1 MLEKLAELKQS
12 FFAELDEVESKQQL
26 SALRNR
32 YLGRKGGQLTLLM
45 KGLRSAA
52 AADRKEIGRSLNQFK
67 ASVEEAIKAADEG
80 MAGRAIE
87 DKRSKDSVDL
97 TLPGRRRALGHLH
110 PLTRVRRE
118 IEEIFHS
125 LGYSVEDGPEIETTY
140 YNFEALNIPEHHPA
154 RDEGDTFY
162 FSDSLL
168 LRTHTSPVQIR
179 TMERQP
185 PPLRIICPGTVYRRD
200 NPDATH
206 SPVFQQIEGL
216 VVDEQITF
224 RDFKGTME
232 YFLKA
237 FFSEETRVR
246 FRPSYFGFTEPSA
259 ELDISCTFCSGGG
272 CRVCKKSGWI
282 EVFGAGMV
290 DPEVFGQ
297 VAIDPEKYTGF
308 AFGIGI
314 ERFAMMKYGVDN
326 IQHFYQNDLRF
337 LGQF

>member
-140 YNFEALNIPEHHPA
+140 YNFEALNP
-154 RDEGDTFY
+154 
-162 FSDSLL
+162 
-168 LRTHTSPVQIR
+168 
-179 TMERQP
+179 
-185 PPLRIICPGTVYRRD
+185 
-200 NPDATH
+200 
-206 SPVFQQIEGL
+206 
-216 VVDEQITF
+216 
-224 RDFKGTME
+224 
-232 YFLKA
+232 
-237 FFSEETRVR
+237 
-246 FRPSYFGFTEPSA
+246 
-259 ELDISCTFCSGGG
+259 
-272 CRVCKKSGWI
+272 
-282 EVFGAGMV
+282 
-290 DPEVFGQ
+290 
-297 VAIDPEKYTGF
+297 
-308 AFGIGI
+308 
-314 ERFAMMKYGVDN
+314 
-326 IQHFYQNDLRF
+326 
-337 LGQF
+337 